1 MKNNQKDA
9 NNTLHWNG
17 AFIRQTIIQEKEK
30 SKQEEAN
37 KRPIKA
43 KKERSLVRTERS
55 ISFPPPSFLAPL
67 SHVWE
72 NFFLH
77 ILQLLTGFNLRC
89 RSLKMEKKARVALQ
103 HDSFSLI
110 GSFVP
115 NKSYGNRCFAVA
127 DK

>member
-1 MKNNQKDA
+1 MKNNKKDA
-9 NNTLHWNG
+9 NNNLQWNG
-17 AFIRQTIIQEKEK
+17 AIIRETIIQEKEK

-72 NFFLH
+72 NIYCIYCNF
-77 ILQLLTGFNLRC
+77 
-89 RSLKMEKKARVALQ
+89 
-103 HDSFSLI
+103 
-110 GSFVP
+110 
-115 NKSYGNRCFAVA
+115 
-127 DK
+127 

>member
-17 AFIRQTIIQEKEK
+17 AFIRGTNIQEKEK

-55 ISFPPPSFLAPL
+55 ISFPPPLL
-67 SHVWE
+67 SL
-72 NFFLH
+72 F
-77 ILQLLTGFNLRC
+77 
-89 RSLKMEKKARVALQ
+89 
-103 HDSFSLI
+103 
-110 GSFVP
+110 
-115 NKSYGNRCFAVA
+115 
-127 DK
+127 